1 MFDYNEGVYK
11 IVIKLQINGKVE
23 IRTLSITFN
32 KHAHVVSDKWKD
44 FYVSHVIEV
53 CSYRGDNSL
62 SIVNTVHTIMSY
74 KHQYMS
80 LFFSVSYN
88 DYWLK

>member
-1 MFDYNEGVYK
+1 ME
-11 IVIKLQINGKVE
+11 QVE
-23 IRTLSITFN
+23 LRILAIISITY
-32 KHAHVVSDKWKD
+32 APVVSDKWKD